1 MHGVAERQVEGGI
14 DEWLEKWC
22 TDQVLESFQHAS
34 SKESGM
40 NSLATALNWRK
51 KYRAVLTGAKTP
63 CWQGDMRVVARAD
76 SGHPVIFMSML
87 HQPSSASSASTVEHM
102 AAVLEAACE
111 AAIGGAW
118 GFVVVC
124 DCRGFQLSKN
134 LDPRPAIAAMEVCAA
149 CILAASG
156 PMICSPCRVPV
167 VGQEGLQR
175 VCTTCAAKAS
185 KLTNVTEQLSFLA
198 RQLADLANRPA
209 EMTPATL
216 EAALG
221 CCESCVEPLRKERL
235 KHKIVERR
243 CREAEEELATV
254 QKELDSLRAR
264 RSERE
269 GPGPRTTS
277 QDSESGG
284 YRDADESSCWI
295 CSSRL
300 GKRFLN
306 PRHHCRICDRPVC
319 GQCSPSS
326 VTLEGRSTTQ
336 RACSL
341 CVKNAEK
348 APALSLRLQSLAGG
362 LAELALGKLSGGH
375 QECLANSLEDAVRQ
389 CELRFAM
396 LKEMQTT

>member
-1 MHGVAERQVEGGI
+1 NRRSGFAWMTNAMAPNPQS
-14 DEWLEKWC
+14 
-22 TDQVLESFQHAS
+22 TFSSESS
-34 SKESGM
+34 S
-40 NSLATALNWRK
+40 
-51 KYRAVLTGAKTP
+51 
-63 CWQGDMRVVARAD
+63 
-76 SGHPVIFMSML
+76 
-87 HQPSSASSASTVEHM
+87 QPSPDRLEDDNMCWMCFSALGKRRLNLRHHCRI
-102 AAVLEAACE
+102 CE
-111 AAIGGAW
+111 
-118 GFVVVC
+118 
-124 DCRGFQLSKN
+124 
-134 LDPRPAIAAMEVCAA
+134 RPVCAA
-149 CILAASG
+149 
-156 PMICSPCRVPV
+156 CSPCRVPV